1 MQMRTDLA
9 AIRAEPMNEA
19 YMKFWLNSRLDEFG
33 QRLDKDTAERVWK
46 SMEQGC
52 KLFRID
58 CPKR

>member
-1 MQMRTDLA
+1 MRTDLA
-9 AIRAEPMNEA
+9 AIRAEPMNET
-19 YMKFWLNSRLDEFG
+19 YMKIWLNSRLDEFG
-33 QRLDKDTAERVWK
+33 KKLDKDTAERVWK